1 MKSIV
6 GAEPLP
12 IDIIVSSYTVDS
24 MNDTKLTS
32 IEGMA
37 FNSSNGEAGGAL
49 VKLKDPSSVYWMS
62 QFGETIH
69 LTKWTIADAEA
80 EFMNGY
86 LICTFEILE
95 LPENMPSSQVLR
107 IPNGTLQTAT
117 SSPTRTPVPTRT
129 VAPTATPTAT
139 IDATIDASNG
149 YVVKAGDTCSEIAKL
164 LNTRLID
171 LRQANGLDERCLLAP
186 GRVLKIP

>member
-1 MKSIV
+1 
-6 GAEPLP
+6 
-12 IDIIVSSYTVDS
+12 
-24 MNDTKLTS
+24 
-32 IEGMA
+32 
-37 FNSSNGEAGGAL
+37 
-49 VKLKDPSSVYWMS
+49 
-62 QFGETIH
+62 
-69 LTKWTIADAEA
+69 
-80 EFMNGY
+80 
-86 LICTFEILE
+86 
-95 LPENMPSSQVLR
+95 MPSSQVLR

-129 VAPTATPTAT
+129 VAPTATPT
-139 IDATIDASNG
+139 ATIDASNG